1 MGQKLMDTLALP
13 RFSFKRPANT
23 KIFTHTL
30 DRAVN
35 EAVFGLNH
43 RWVGKFS
50 FFFKFNNR
58 RRFPDFAVIADLW
71 ILTFVLAPQS

>member
-1 MGQKLMDTLALP
+1 
-13 RFSFKRPANT
+13 
-23 KIFTHTL
+23 
-30 DRAVN
+30 VN
-35 EAVFGLNH
+35 EAIFGLNH

-58 RRFPDFAVIADLW
+58 RRFSDFAVIADLW